1 MSAVSIGALTAG
13 VFGAAGRGLSR
24 PPARSG
30 AQHRTG
36 APVLRNSREAGTF
49 EEEFFVAPADGEM
62 DKLLRAARKGLDAG
76 RHLKRK
82 ERAGEKLSVAERLL
96 TLLTAATVRTFE
108 ELCTLSRLNK
118 GRVFPSYE
126 HLAEATGLGRGTIAR
141 SLNILEKVGFLVR
154 QRRFKR
160 VEDAEFGRR
169 YEQTSN
175 AYRPTMADRVL
186 GLLPRW
192 MRPPPLPVDE
202 EQREVARRE
211 ECQAMLAQLN
221 CREYVQVTVA
231 DSPLQRQLA
240 RLAAR
245 IDRRDDS
252 LDCGS

>member
-13 VFGAAGRGLSR
+13 VFGAAGRSLAR
-24 PPARSG
+24 FPARSG

-49 EEEFFVAPADGEM
+49 EDHFWAVPAGGEP
-62 DKLLRAARKGLDAG
+62 DKLLRACRNGLDKG
-76 RHLKRK
+76 RHLRR
-82 ERAGEKLSVAERLL
+82 EARAGKRLSAAERLL
-96 TLLTAATVRTFE
+96 TLLTAGAVRVFE

-126 HLAEATGLGRGTIAR
+126 WLAEATGLGRGTVAR
-141 SLNILEKVGFLVR
+141 ALNILEKVGFIVR

-160 VEDAEFGRR
+160 VDDADFGRR

-192 MRPPPLPVDE
+192 MRPPPPPADE
-202 EQREVARRE
+202 VQREADRRDDCE
-211 ECQAMLAQLN
+211 HMLAQLT
-221 CREYVQVTVA
+221 CREYAQATIT
-231 DSPLQRQLA
+231 DGPLQRQLA
-240 RLAAR
+240 RFGAR
-245 IDRRDDS
+245 IDS